1 MANSLMELYGGGMTG
16 RPTNYQLGGRIA
28 RSNLERAVSRET
40 RALKEAQE
48 EAAKKKQKA
57 SALGQIGS
65 IAGGAIGSIFGP
77 VGTGIGAALGSQLG
91 QSTYQGTDVG
101 EGRFLTQDRQAVQ
114 EGVDEFKEG
123 MLGRSAIA
131 GLQAAIMP
139 EFYKGVGKFAGD
151 LAGGIADKG
160 LGFLRGRF
168 QTPVGELTKGSEIFM
183 KDATAAGVNP
193 FQDAINQLQSA
204 TSSVSGPPAN
214 PFTKS
219 VIDSATNQGE
229 MSFGQA
235 FRQALDEGGLG
246 STFTFQGNPYLVEF
260 ADRDMGA
267 MSSRRGGG
275 LINMMQEFQVGGL
288 VEEEPNPFGNP
299 PVLPTLPSGMGPMP
313 VTPTGGGTD
322 IATTTGR
329 VGAGSI
335 ADTFDQMGGDTSLSA
350 GVGTGDMRDVVVS
363 GGMSGLEKQEG
374 SGSVTQGGG
383 SVSDGT
389 LVRGVFDRVVDPG
402 DVQFDAT
409 DDSTDGSALL
419 SQMEI
424 QDIQGGGP
432 GGLGQVGGYGT
443 AIGAQSALS
452 QLGMQ
457 DIANDPRLQEYLS
470 ELPQFSQ
477 GYRQQFQDIQRG
489 ARQNLANLYA
499 QQRMGG
505 TGLGIGTGGQ
515 QFQQQLSGLTGDVAQ
530 RRRGVVEGF
539 QSDLLS
545 AIGDI
550 ERMGQFEFG
559 SV

>member
-1 MANSLMELYGGGMTG
+1 MELYGGGMTG